1 MSNKNTSEN
10 SDEII
15 LNTCKKM
22 IKDIEDLKKVH
33 RRFKKIHR

>member
-22 IKDIEDLKKVH
+22 IKDIEDLKKYIEDL
-33 RRFKKIHR
+33 KKNT